1 MLFDDNIGFITFDFP
16 ENSKVTSP
24 KLEDVKEGFLK
35 GNMFTNEYIPYKN
48 YMYSKI
54 VPRTKRE
61 ELLLEIME
69 LCFAINDLN
78 LYLDLHPTDQ
88 EILKKFQHL
97 VEKSCLKEMEYVKQF
112 GPIDVID
119 VNNSQQFNWID
130 DPWPWQNEGGAKYV

>member
-1 MLFDDNIGFITFDFP
+1 MLFDDNVGFVTFDFP
-16 ENSKVTSP
+16 NKDKNTKKELVSI
-24 KLEDVKEGFLK
+24 KEGFLR
-35 GNMFTNEYIPYKN
+35 GNMFANLYLPYKN
-48 YMYSKI
+48 YTYSKI

-78 LYLDLHPTDQ
+78 LYLDLHPKDTEMVKIFRD
-88 EILKKFQHL
+88 L
-97 VEKSCLKEMEYVKQF
+97 VEKSCLKEMEFVKLY

-119 VNNSQQFNWID
+119 INSDNFNWIE